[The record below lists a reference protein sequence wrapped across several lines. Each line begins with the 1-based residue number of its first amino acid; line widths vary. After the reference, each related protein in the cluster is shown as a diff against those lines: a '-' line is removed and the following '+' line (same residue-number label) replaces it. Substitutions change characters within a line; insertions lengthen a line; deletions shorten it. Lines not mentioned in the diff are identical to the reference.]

1 MRKLYEILN
10 FLWIQK
16 RIVAAE
22 TICGNT
28 VHIQMKNE
36 EIELNIDAIL
46 DSVTKERAFDEY
58 LAALVSGRSI
68 RGHK

>member
-1 MRKLYEILN
+1 
-10 FLWIQK
+10 
-16 RIVAAE
+16 
-22 TICGNT
+22 
-28 VHIQMKNE
+28 MKNE